1 MNNLLVAVDFSKS
14 TDAVLNEAIKL
25 ATALKAKIWI
35 VHITAD
41 EMQAMA
47 FETTQF
53 TGYAPETI
61 TMPGDIQLSRDVS
74 AEEIKR
80 EHRELLG
87 ISSRLREQGLDTQA
101 MLLKGIPANLILEKA
116 QELKADMIILGSHGH
131 GLFHKALLGSVSESV
146 IRHAHCNVMVVPSS
160 RE

>member
-14 TDAVLNEAIKL
+14 TDAVLTEAVKL

-35 VHITAD
+35 MHVTAD

-61 TMPGDIQLSRDVS
+61 TMPGDIQLTRDIS

-87 ISSRLREQGLDTQA
+87 ISSRLREKGLDTQA
-101 MLLKGIPANLILEKA
+101 LLLKGIPADLIVEKA
-116 QELKADMIILGSHGH
+116 KELNADMIILGSHGH
-131 GLFHKALLGSVSESV
+131 GLFHKALLGSVSES
-146 IRHAHCNVMVVPSS
+146 ILRRAHCNVLVVPSS
-160 RE
+160 RK